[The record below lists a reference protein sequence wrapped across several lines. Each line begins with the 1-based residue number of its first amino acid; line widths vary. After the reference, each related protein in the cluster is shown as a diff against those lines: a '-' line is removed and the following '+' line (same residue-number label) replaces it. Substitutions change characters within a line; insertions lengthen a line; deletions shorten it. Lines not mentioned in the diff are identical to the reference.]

1 MPTAKQRPTAAAPPL
16 DPAELSPLE
25 LHALAIAAKPA
36 AKCRDDLAPGS
47 DQAVDFVVRVRG
59 QLTVGDTQTAIVTK
73 KPDAE
78 TILAHVFATMT
89 KAGQAKA
96 FEHLASLADLDELPA
111 ADSAAVTLAR
121 QAIQTLALETQQPRR
136 GNVTGQLSVE
146 RRKR

>member
-1 MPTAKQRPTAAAPPL
+1 MPTAHKPPQQPAAPL

-25 LHALAIAAKPA
+25 LHALALAAKPA
-36 AKCRDDLAPGS
+36 AKCRDDLAPAPG
-47 DQAVDFVVRVRG
+47 QPVDFVVRIRG
-59 QLTVGDTQTAIVTK
+59 EITVGDAQTATVTK

-111 ADSAAVTLAR
+111 AAPAAVTLAR
-121 QAIQTLALETQQPRR
+121 QALETLAVETQQTRR
-136 GNVTGQLSVE
+136 GNVTGQLTVE